1 MGILDDVLKTTPA
14 QEFLDQ
20 QSPAVRDALAEGLG
34 LPDDPR
40 ITGYRP
46 FTPPVP
52 GVPGK
57 APEPWAPEDIDK
69 IFSTKA
75 PPMIA
80 PPQASRYQSRLGQF
94 TNQAAYRTPMQGLGS
109 IMMRR
114 R

>member
-46 FTPPVP
+46 FQPPVP

-57 APEPWAPEDIDK
+57 APRPLSGATLDDL
-69 IFSTKA
+69 FASDA
-75 PPMIA
+75 PPA
-80 PPQASRYQSRLGQF
+80 AQNPQASRYQPKLAQF
-94 TNQAAYRTPMQGLGS
+94 ANQMQYRMPMQGLGS

>member
-1 MGILDDVLKTTPA
+1 MGILDDILKTTPA

-46 FTPPVP
+46 FQPPVP

-57 APEPWAPEDIDK
+57 APKPWSPRDIDE
-69 IFSTKA
+69 IFANDA
-75 PPMIA
+75 PQMGT
-80 PPQASRYQSRLGQF
+80 PPQASRYQPKLAQF
-94 TNQAAYRTPMQGLGS
+94 INQMQYRMPMQGLGS

>member
-46 FTPPVP
+46 FQPPVP

-57 APEPWAPEDIDK
+57 APEPWAPRRHCQDLCE
-69 IFSTKA
+69 
-75 PPMIA
+75 
-80 PPQASRYQSRLGQF
+80 QR
-94 TNQAAYRTPMQGLGS
+94 AADES
-109 IMMRR
+109 RR
-114 R
+114 RRRRATSRGSGSSPIRRSTARPCRGWAAS